1 VNDLAAMGLTNLLF
15 YLREVILQD
24 SVFLRRQFPE
34 NAIWAHP
41 VFQHPAYQVFAQ
53 QIEANIHTG
62 ENSGQLSILSQALP
76 AVVDILQAIE
86 ARRAQQ
92 EASLKQLTTE
102 IQAVVNKMNKA
113 QAVQIEQLQQFI
125 SGGMIFRLEASPAVP
140 AAAAVPVVRQ
150 LLPAPPQGINICPST
165 TALLAVLPGQ
175 QDQQDQQ
182 EDSAIPPQYRMSRA
196 VKTVDRLWYEWTIG
210 FTGSPSIQALD
221 RKWGCR
227 WRAGRRSELQWYSLR
242 QEVIKEIQ
250 RIAQAQRIGD
260 EAAMWQ
266 VNLQQQKM
274 GCSLDQLCKRLRA
287 GRKG

>member
-1 VNDLAAMGLTNLLF
+1 
-15 YLREVILQD
+15 
-24 SVFLRRQFPE
+24 
-34 NAIWAHP
+34 
-41 VFQHPAYQVFAQ
+41 
-53 QIEANIHTG
+53 
-62 ENSGQLSILSQALP
+62 
-76 AVVDILQAIE
+76 
-86 ARRAQQ
+86 
-92 EASLKQLTTE
+92 
-102 IQAVVNKMNKA
+102 
-113 QAVQIEQLQQFI
+113 
-125 SGGMIFRLEASPAVP
+125 
-140 AAAAVPVVRQ
+140 
-150 LLPAPPQGINICPST
+150 
-165 TALLAVLPGQ
+165 
-175 QDQQDQQ
+175 
-182 EDSAIPPQYRMSRA
+182 MSRA